1 MEMEKVAFLTRV
13 TPEEFVRVWQT
24 GQTVGEVATKL
35 GITKRAACQRAMYY
49 RKKGVPL
56 KKYPKGRHHST
67 HEIDYPALTTLA
79 KSLS

>member
-1 MEMEKVAFLTRV
+1 MAAKVIKLTPV

-24 GQTVGEVATKL
+24 CRTVGEVADKL
-35 GITKRAACQRAMYY
+35 NLTKRACYQRAVAY

-56 KKYPKGRHHST
+56 KKYPKGRYSAHHD
-67 HEIDYPALTTLA
+67 IDYPALASLA